1 MDASSSLRWAVY
13 FVALAGV
20 ATLLGAGLLG
30 VGVVLGL
37 GAAYDQLASG
47 ATLGTAAATAA
58 PGLVVVFLG
67 TLAWA
72 VGVAAAFFKV
82 VTEATEA
89 QMRERFDGE
98 RVKSD
103 ILSVLD
109 ERLSEVEHDAAE
121 TRRQVAEMKRD
132 DSAEGFEFGD

>member
-20 ATLLGAGLLG
+20 ATLLGAGFLG

-47 ATLGTAAATAA
+47 AGLGTAAATAA

-67 TLAWA
+67 VLLWA

-121 TRRQVAEMKRD
+121 TRRQVAEMKRE